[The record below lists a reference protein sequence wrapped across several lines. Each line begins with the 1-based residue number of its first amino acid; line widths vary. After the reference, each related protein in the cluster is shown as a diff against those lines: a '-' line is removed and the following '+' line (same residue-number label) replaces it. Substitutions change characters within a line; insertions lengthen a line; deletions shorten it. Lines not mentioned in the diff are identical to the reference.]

1 MRAAVTFAQSPAV
14 SVAAPPAAF
23 TGVSLV
29 QPVQSAAAPAAVI
42 STSGA
47 MGPAVA
53 TTVTPVA
60 ATTATPVVAA
70 TAVPIKQALAQS
82 VQDAASKAASKVAS
96 AAAPVVSQVAQV
108 SSEVILPPLSLQA
121 NAAATNRSDCISA
134 DHSSERQVKNRYRM
148 ARSARQTICRAT
160 GIVLHGQILASQVQ
174 NVWRVDV
181 IMQID
186 ALKQKAKPSEVVV
199 TPVQTPQPVSG
210 ATPVILTPP
219 PVSLGTSTP
228 SLCVPRI

>member
-42 STSGA
+42 STTSGA

-53 TTVTPVA
+53 TTVMPVV
-60 ATTATPVVAA
+60 ATTATPVVATTA
-70 TAVPIKQALAQS
+70 TPVVATTAVPVKQALAQS

-108 SSEVILPPLSLQA
+108 SSEVTRPPLLPEA
-121 NAAATNRSDCISA
+121 
-134 DHSSERQVKNRYRM
+134 
-148 ARSARQTICRAT
+148 
-160 GIVLHGQILASQVQ
+160 
-174 NVWRVDV
+174 
-181 IMQID
+181 
-186 ALKQKAKPSEVVV
+186 
-199 TPVQTPQPVSG
+199 
-210 ATPVILTPP
+210 
-219 PVSLGTSTP
+219 
-228 SLCVPRI
+228 